1 MVIFYLSLSINGI
14 KDVTEILSA
23 SSLLHPLCDWSPG
36 RQFNRRKSRIVREFE
51 REQGKAGCGQEF
63 TGGAARGAGD
73 GRIGEADVGGEDVVG
88 GVGVE
93 EEGEEGEAGGKKDR
107 EVFASRSENNYYY
120 YQPQL
125 YIQENVAAVIL
136 NEAVIELNFVFNAR
150 QTFLTL
156 PHQR

>member
-1 MVIFYLSLSINGI
+1 M
-14 KDVTEILSA
+14 
-23 SSLLHPLCDWSPG
+23 LHRLCDWSPG

-51 REQGKAGCGQEF
+51 SEQGKAGCGQEF

-125 YIQENVAAVIL
+125 HSGKRCCRNLERSRDRVEFCLQRTSNILDVASSNVGFHFHL
-136 NEAVIELNFVFNAR
+136 S
-150 QTFLTL
+150 
-156 PHQR
+156 